1 MTEVQ
6 VKVTESSTA
15 LKEAAGV
22 MTETRRR
29 HQALEIELQS
39 AHSLVSLGYVISF
52 PFWVEI

>member
-1 MTEVQ
+1 MQ